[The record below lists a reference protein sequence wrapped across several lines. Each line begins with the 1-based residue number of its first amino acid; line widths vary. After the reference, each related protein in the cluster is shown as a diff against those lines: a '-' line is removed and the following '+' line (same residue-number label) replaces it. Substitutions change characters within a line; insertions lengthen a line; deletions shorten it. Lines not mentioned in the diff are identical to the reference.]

1 MLVVR
6 IRCDRSSPNCVI
18 VDPDGIGVVHSNWE
32 RLTKVLIKSAQCQ
45 LNTFLALIMIR
56 AVRLFDKSFCVI
68 QAISWVWSS
77 NPARLLRRWI
87 RRSVSLW
94 VVKLLKL
101 VTLLVGPVGEMSSIG
116 TRSGV
121 SSKLGWLFRIAAS
134 SGLALMKGIDL
145 SRLVAAVLCRSFD
158 SSGSLD

>member
-1 MLVVR
+1 MR
-6 IRCDRSSPNCVI
+6 IQCNRSSPNCLI
-18 VDPDGIGVVHSNWE
+18 VDPDGIGVVRSDWV
-32 RLTKVLIKSAQCQ
+32 RLTKVLIKLTQCQ

-56 AVRLFDKSFCVI
+56 AVRLSDKSFCVI

-87 RRSVSLW
+87 RRSVLLW
-94 VVKLLKL
+94 VIELLKL

-121 SSKLGWLFRIAAS
+121 SSKLGWLFRIVAS
-134 SGLALMKGIDL
+134 SDSALMKGIDL
-145 SRLVAAVLCRSFD
+145 SRLIAAVLCRSFD
-158 SSGSLD
+158 LSGSLD